1 MNKTELTNVVSRKFH
16 KIGFTFKKYSPEILV
31 VTGVVGVVTSAVMAC
46 KATTKLSA
54 ITEPAKKDIEAI
66 HHGFE
71 HPETLTEEY
80 TEQDRNKDLTIV
92 YAQTGL
98 KIVKLYAPA
107 VILGAASI
115 TSILAGNNILRKRNV
130 ALAAAYTA
138 IDHGFKEYR
147 GRVVERFGEELD
159 KELRY
164 NLKAKEIEETV
175 VDENGESHVEKR
187 TVHTVSPDY
196 SIYARCYDVGCNG
209 WSKDP
214 ALSLEFLICQQNW
227 ANDKLRHQG
236 YLFLNDVY
244 DMLGIPRSK
253 AGCVVGWIYDEKKG
267 KDNYVSFGIHDIHKK
282 ENRYFVDG
290 TEQAIWLDF
299 NVDGVID
306 HYMA

>member
-54 ITEPAKKDIEAI
+54 ITEPAKEDIQAI
-66 HHGFE
+66 HYGFD

-92 YAQTGL
+92 YTQTGF
-98 KIVKLYAPA
+98 KIAKLYAPA

-164 NLKAKEIEETV
+164 NLKAKEIEETI

-196 SIYARCYDVGCNG
+196 SIYARCFDDGCNG

-214 ALSLEFLICQQNW
+214 EQSLCFLIQQQNW
-227 ANDKLRHQG
+227 ANDKLRFQG
-236 YLFLNDVY
+236 KLLLNDVY

-253 AGCVVGWIYDEKKG
+253 AGSQVGWIYDEEKG
-267 KDNYVSFGIHDIHKK
+267 ADNFVSFGIHDVHKK
-282 ENRYFVDG
+282 ENRYFVEG
-290 TEQAIWLDF
+290 SERAIWLDF
-299 NVDGVID
+299 NVDGPID
-306 HYMA
+306 YYEV